1 MIFAYLLLFL
11 LFIFDVRPKFNKNG
25 INLSFLSK
33 YETLPIKGLFVILVF
48 FRHFRG
54 YVDMDHGLLNHLFVM
69 LDSRSSQL
77 IVTLFLFYSGYGIF
91 EQIKNNKQYPK
102 KIIFHRFFPTY
113 INFAICVLIYYII
126 SIFNDKKFSL
136 YEIFT
141 SFIGWNSYFGN
152 SNWFMFVT
160 FCLYITIFISFIIYD
175 KNNLNKLLLNLSVF
189 NFLTILLVLVLY
201 KTKSHYWYNT
211 IFCFNLGMF
220 YSFFKNKIESIC
232 SLQKKYLIILVSSL
246 ILFLVTFFLIETQ
259 SPLFIIKALLFC
271 ILFILVQMKFS
282 LTNSRIFAELGKHV
296 FSVYMLQR
304 ISFIILSYFN
314 LDKNIYLFF
323 FTTFIMTIII
333 AFLYD
338 FIYYRIYFIIKKMF
352 ACKK

>member
-33 YETLPIKGLFVILVF
+33 EETLPIKGLFVILVF

-323 FTTFIMTIII
+323 FTTFITG
-333 AFLYD
+333 
-338 FIYYRIYFIIKKMF
+338 FIS
-352 ACKK
+352 

>member
-25 INLSFLSK
+25 INSLFLSK
-33 YETLPIKGLFVILVF
+33 EETLPIKGVFVILVF

-69 LDSRSSQL
+69 IDSRSSQL
-77 IVTLFLFYSGYGIF
+77 IVTMFLFYSGYGIF
-91 EQIKNNKQYPK
+91 EQIKKNNQYPK

-113 INFAICVLIYYII
+113 INFDICVLIYYII
-126 SIFNDKKFSL
+126 SIFNGKKFSL

-141 SFIGWNSYFGN
+141 SFVGWNACFGN

-160 FCLYITIFISFIIYD
+160 FCLYIIIFISFIIYD
-175 KNNLNKLLLNLSVF
+175 KNNSKRLLLNLSVF
-189 NFLTILLVLVLY
+189 NFLTIILVLVLY

-211 IFCFNLGMF
+211 IFCFNLGML
-220 YSFFKNKIESIC
+220 YSFFKNEIENVC
-232 SLQKKYLIILVSSL
+232 NHKKNYLIILVSSL
-246 ILFLVTFFLIETQ
+246 ILFLVAFFLIETQ

-271 ILFILVQMKFS
+271 SLFILVQMKFS
-282 LTNSRIFAELGKHV
+282 LINSKIFAELGKHV

-323 FTTFIMTIII
+323 LITFIMTIII

-338 FIYYRIYFIIKKMF
+338 FIYYKVYFIIKKMF

>member
-33 YETLPIKGLFVILVF
+33 EETLPIKGLFVILVF

-220 YSFFKNKIESIC
+220 YSFFKNKIEIIC

>member
-25 INLSFLSK
+25 INSLFLSK
-33 YETLPIKGLFVILVF
+33 EETLPIKGLFVILVF

-69 LDSRSSQL
+69 IDSRSSQL
-77 IVTLFLFYSGYGIF
+77 IVTMFLFYSGYGIF
-91 EQIKNNKQYPK
+91 EQIKKNNQYPK

-113 INFAICVLIYYII
+113 INFDICVLIYYII
-126 SIFNDKKFSL
+126 SIFNGKKFSL

-141 SFIGWNSYFGN
+141 SFVGWNACFGN

-160 FCLYITIFISFIIYD
+160 FCLYIIIFISFIIYD
-175 KNNLNKLLLNLSVF
+175 KNNSKRLLLNLSVF
-189 NFLTILLVLVLY
+189 NFLTIILVLVLY

-211 IFCFNLGMF
+211 IFCFNLGML
-220 YSFFKNKIESIC
+220 YSFFKNEIENVC
-232 SLQKKYLIILVSSL
+232 NHKKNYLIILVSSL
-246 ILFLVTFFLIETQ
+246 ILFLVAFFLIETQ

-282 LTNSRIFAELGKHV
+282 LINSKIFAELGKHV

-314 LDKNIYLFF
+314 LDKYIYLFF
-323 FTTFIMTIII
+323 LITFIMTIII

-338 FIYYRIYFIIKKMF
+338 FIYYKVYFIIKKMF

>member
-25 INLSFLSK
+25 INSLFLSK
-33 YETLPIKGLFVILVF
+33 EETLPIKGLFVILVF

-69 LDSRSSQL
+69 IDSRSSQL
-77 IVTLFLFYSGYGIF
+77 IVTMFLFYSGYGIF
-91 EQIKNNKQYPK
+91 EQIKKNNQYPK

-113 INFAICVLIYYII
+113 INFDICVLIYYII
-126 SIFNDKKFSL
+126 SIFNGKKFSL

-141 SFIGWNSYFGN
+141 SFVGWNACFGN

-160 FCLYITIFISFIIYD
+160 FCLYIIIFISFIIYD
-175 KNNLNKLLLNLSVF
+175 KNNSKRLLLNLSVF
-189 NFLTILLVLVLY
+189 NFLTIILVLVLY

-211 IFCFNLGMF
+211 IFCFNLGML
-220 YSFFKNKIESIC
+220 YSFFKNEIENVC
-232 SLQKKYLIILVSSL
+232 NHKKNYLIILVSSL
-246 ILFLVTFFLIETQ
+246 ILFLVAFFLIETQ

-282 LTNSRIFAELGKHV
+282 LINSKIFAELGKHV

-323 FTTFIMTIII
+323 LITFIMTIII

-338 FIYYRIYFIIKKMF
+338 FIYYKVYFIIKKMF

>member
-33 YETLPIKGLFVILVF
+33 EETLPIKGLFVILVF

-91 EQIKNNKQYPK
+91 EQIKNNKQYTK

-141 SFIGWNSYFGN
+141 SFIGN

-271 ILFILVQMKFS
+271 ILFILIQMKFS

>member
-25 INLSFLSK
+25 INSFFLSK
-33 YETLPIKGLFVILVF
+33 EETLPIKGVFVILVF

-69 LDSRSSQL
+69 IDSRSSQL
-77 IVTLFLFYSGYGIF
+77 IVTMFLFYSGYGIF
-91 EQIKNNKQYPK
+91 EQIKKNNQYPK

-113 INFAICVLIYYII
+113 INFDICVLIYYII
-126 SIFNDKKFSL
+126 SIFNGKKFSL

-141 SFIGWNSYFGN
+141 SFVGWNACFGN

-160 FCLYITIFISFIIYD
+160 FCLYIIIFISFIIYD
-175 KNNLNKLLLNLSVF
+175 KNNSKRLLLNLSVF
-189 NFLTILLVLVLY
+189 NFLTIILVLVLY

-211 IFCFNLGMF
+211 IFCFNLGML
-220 YSFFKNKIESIC
+220 YSFFKNEIENVC
-232 SLQKKYLIILVSSL
+232 NHKKKYLIILVSSL
-246 ILFLVTFFLIETQ
+246 ILFLVAFFLIETQ

-282 LTNSRIFAELGKHV
+282 LINSKIFAELGKHV

-314 LDKNIYLFF
+314 LDKSIYLFF
-323 FTTFIMTIII
+323 LITFIMTIII

-338 FIYYRIYFIIKKMF
+338 FIYYKVYFIIKKMF